1 MDCAVLWFLI
11 MPDNTLLFLL
21 TQMFTCAHLWPALPP
36 EAVLMSMVGAAF
48 QGLVLLVWAPTAG
61 GDHARSQYGLQKQC
75 EGTWSVLALTAK
87 IKEITLVVVSIT
99 ADT

>member
-1 MDCAVLWFLI
+1 MVARATDI
-11 MPDNTLLFLL
+11 NTSTGRHTLLP
-21 TQMFTCAHLWPALPP
+21 CAHLWPALPP
-36 EAVLMSMVGAAF
+36 EAVLMSMVWAAF
-48 QGLVLLVWAPTAG
+48 KGLVLLVWAPTAG